1 MDVDE
6 QGKLRTFDT
15 RVAGECSN
23 GETRSVGWHPSASGA
38 PARFSGRGPR
48 FEAEEVLQR
57 SYPDG
62 SSVHSTLRLA
72 GRVSRFEAAGT
83 VRYISRYRLRDG
95 STSRCES
102 SAVPWSAPSR

>member
-48 FEAEEVLQR
+48 FEAE
-57 SYPDG
+57 
-62 SSVHSTLRLA
+62 
-72 GRVSRFEAAGT
+72 
-83 VRYISRYRLRDG
+83 
-95 STSRCES
+95 
-102 SAVPWSAPSR
+102 